1 VRFKNVV
8 LCDSPSCG
16 AILRIN
22 GHVPALSVQIEED
35 RSGEYFVCPRCG
47 VRTYL
52 ALPQEASATTRQ
64 SMQPPLRS

>member
-22 GHVPALSVQIEED
+22 GHEPALSVQIEED
-35 RSGEYFVCPRCG
+35 RTGEYFVCPRCR

-52 ALPQEASATTRQ
+52 DPGSGTPAARTGGPHR
-64 SMQPPLRS
+64 PLRA